1 MPLVRRV
8 ELVRV
13 VWGVI
18 LFVFM
23 TEELSKNCGT
33 PIPNSGK
40 RVAKRRVAGDALDR
54 MNKIHRMPYYSLR
67 TIR

>member
-1 MPLVRRV
+1 
-8 ELVRV
+8 
-13 VWGVI
+13 
-18 LFVFM
+18 M

-54 MNKIHRMPYYSLR
+54 MNKIHRMPDYSLR